1 MYKASYQQ
9 QAYRQT
15 EVETANP
22 GRILITLYDAAIRF
36 VRLAMQQIDEGNIP
50 AKGVTLGRAYAI
62 IAEFI
67 HALDHD
73 RAPEL
78 CRNLEAIYNFMLEQM
93 AESNS
98 RMDKAPL
105 MPVLQ
110 YLIDL
115 RDTWS
120 QAVAIA
126 NKENGRGEAG
136 NHIAPCQRD
145 VQSFD

>member
-1 MYKASYQQ
+1 MFRAAYQTQ
-9 QAYRQT
+9 RYRQT

-36 VRLAMQQIDEGNIP
+36 VRLAIQQINDGNAA

-78 CRNLEAIYNFMLEQM
+78 CRNLESIYNFMLEQM
-93 AESNS
+93 SNANLQ
-98 RMDKAPL
+98 MDSAPL
-105 MPVLQ
+105 EPVLTH
-110 YLIDL
+110 LIDL
-115 RDTWS
+115 RATWS
-120 QAVAIA
+120 EAVAKA
-126 NKENGRGEAG
+126 AQET
-136 NHIAPCQRD
+136 AP
-145 VQSFD
+145 VATGSGSAL